1 MICQSPPSEGAC
13 AKDDLRQQGRC
24 WDPRDLSE
32 NGSVRE
38 KRGQMRAQGSGSG
51 VIAGAYETR
60 HTSVQCVELLT
71 EHVISVT

>member
-38 KRGQMRAQGSGSG
+38 KRGQMRARVQEVALLQGLAKRATLRFN
-51 VIAGAYETR
+51 V
-60 HTSVQCVELLT
+60 
-71 EHVISVT
+71 